1 MWLCNFWLHW
11 CLTHVAGDL
20 NETYY
25 VGNVDEESKRLVQC
39 TYECL
44 EKAISIGMCWM
55 YEICEYLKS
64 QRISFPFLI
73 LLKHLLWY
81 TSSISISNSLEIRTI
96 LPAEEKLIFLLLS
109 VKPGIRFREIGEVI
123 NRHAS
128 MSGFS
133 VVIYYL
139 NLHFFSISIFWKGL
153 DSFY

>member
-1 MWLCNFWLHW
+1 MFDSCCRWSQWNLLCGKRWWRVKTASPMYLRMLGKSHIFWYVLDVPIMW
-11 CLTHVAGDL
+11 
-20 NETYY
+20 
-25 VGNVDEESKRLVQC
+25 
-39 TYECL
+39 
-44 EKAISIGMCWM
+44 I
-55 YEICEYLKS
+55 LKS

-81 TSSISISNSLEIRTI
+81 TSSISISNSLGIWTI